1 MFRVILF
8 MAKRSLWICEKALAY
23 YEKYTCRPY
32 ALILSR
38 KIDML
43 HKIKEETP

>member
-1 MFRVILF
+1 MFRFIMFL
-8 MAKRSLWICEKALAY
+8 AKKSPWFCRKALAY
-23 YEKYTCRPY
+23 YEKYTSRPFV
-32 ALILSR
+32 LIVSL